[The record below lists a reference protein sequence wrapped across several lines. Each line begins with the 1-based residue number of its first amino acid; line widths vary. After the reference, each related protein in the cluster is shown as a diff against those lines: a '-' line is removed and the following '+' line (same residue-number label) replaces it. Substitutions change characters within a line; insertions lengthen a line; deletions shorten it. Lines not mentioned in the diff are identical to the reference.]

1 MTIIIILV
9 LTLLTSTLALNTHFA
24 FFVEGRHGDDVYLDE
39 REIKAKKVATTGPKD
54 KSKQRQCDDRTKRT
68 KHKGNDHDPQFS
80 TLFWTNPKL
89 STFLFLPMKCFKFL
103 SANEFIRF

>member
-1 MTIIIILV
+1 MTIIITLV
-9 LTLLTSTLALNTHFA
+9 LTLLTSTLALNTTHDLLQHFRLA
-24 FFVEGRHGDDVYLDE
+24 FVVEGRHGDDVYLDE
-39 REIKAKKVATTGPKD
+39 REVKAKKVATTGPKD

-89 STFLFLPMKCFKFL
+89 STFFI
-103 SANEFIRF
+103 STNEMF